1 MFLTFTINVTAGS
14 ITLADL
20 GNRTYTTGSYDI
32 GQEFHI
38 DDIRYSSSLAAEIYA
53 GNATATDSLGQSIT
67 AQASLTLTEELLNKS
82 GHAQSS
88 DALPQGVNNLYYDD
102 ALVAGFISVGPSSTQ
117 YLNFNTSTGQ
127 LDIKALAITTVNV
140 DTVYTSLANF
150 VAAAYTTTDNYQES
164 DTIILTAATGG
175 TEVWINNGLGTLT
188 VADWTRIE
196 SPNLS
201 DSYIRALFTGGDGIA
216 YNNLT
221 GDFDIDLTSTSGLG
235 FTLGQLNIVGDT
247 TTANTIAITST
258 INGAG
263 IKYNNLA
270 GLTETSEA
278 LEINLLSTGG
288 LQFTAVT
295 GTLGIKPD
303 ITTGATIAPITI
315 GTNGAGIT
323 VDNSSIEHTTGS
335 LHIKADGVNT
345 THIDWGSGVNQVSA
359 SDVPLDTHTWIAIAT
374 PSDVQDALQKIDATI
389 TSNVLTEGSAI
400 NITTG
405 NVIDVLIDNSSIG
418 INGFNELY
426 IKADGIKDS
435 MIDFGTGAGQ
445 INTEDVPVTTH
456 TWVAIATP
464 TDVQDALEKLDAE
477 IDGRFSWHLGASSNN
492 AAVTNRFIEREGNT
506 RTNQSPY
513 VLWYACTLKALSLSA
528 NAAATWTAEIY
539 KNGVSVATL
548 SSGGAASAFNGA
560 LNVSFAAGDKVS
572 MYVTGTN
579 INRPSIDALFSRNP

>member
-38 DDIRYSSSLAAEIYA
+38 DDIRYSSSLAAAIYA
-53 GNATATDSLGQSIT
+53 GDATATDSLGQSIA
-67 AQASLTLTEELLNKS
+67 AQGTLALTEELLNKS

-88 DALPQGVNNLYYDD
+88 DALPEGLTNKYYDNS
-102 ALVAGFISVGPSSTQ
+102 LVGSFINIGPSSAS
-117 YLNFNTSTGQ
+117 YLNFNSLTGQ
-127 LDIKALAITTVNV
+127 IDIKALAITTVNV
-140 DTVYTSLANF
+140 DNTYASIAAF
-150 VAAAYTTTDNYQES
+150 VAGAYTIGTYQES

-175 TEVWINNGLGTLT
+175 TQIWINNGLDTLT
-188 VADWTRIE
+188 VSDWTQIE
-196 SPNLS
+196 SPALS

-216 YNNLT
+216 YNNST

-235 FTLGQLNIVGDT
+235 FTLGQLNIVGDS

-258 INGAG
+258 VNGAG
-263 IKYNNLA
+263 IKYNNLT

-303 ITTGATIAPITI
+303 ITTGVTVAPITI
-315 GTNGAGIT
+315 GTNGTGIT
-323 VDNSSIEHTTGS
+323 VDNSSIEHTAGS

-345 THIDWGSGVNQVSA
+345 THIDWGSGVNQISA
-359 SDVPLDTHTWIAIAT
+359 SDVPVDTHTWLSIST
-374 PSDVQDALQKIDATI
+374 PTDVQLALEYLDAVI
-389 TSNVLTEGSAI
+389 TGNVLTEGQGI

-405 NVIDVLIDNSSIG
+405 GVVDVLYDDSSIG
-418 INGFNELY
+418 INGSNQLFV
-426 IKADGIKDS
+426 KTDGIKDN

-492 AAVTNRFIEREGNT
+492 ANVTNRFIEREGNT

-528 NAAATWTAEIY
+528 NAAATWTAAIY
-539 KNGVSVATL
+539 KNGASVATL
-548 SSGGAASAFNGA
+548 SSGGATSAFNDA